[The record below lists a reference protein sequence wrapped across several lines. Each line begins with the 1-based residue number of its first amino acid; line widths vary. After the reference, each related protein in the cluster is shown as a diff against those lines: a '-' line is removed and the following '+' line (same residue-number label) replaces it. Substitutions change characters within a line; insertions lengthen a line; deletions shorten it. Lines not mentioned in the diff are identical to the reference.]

1 MKKLFALMLAL
12 VMLATMATS
21 ALAVNEDVEGKITI
35 YTSMYKQVYTGMK
48 DVLAKEFPNLEVEFY
63 YAGTGNLI
71 SQIAGEMGADHTGA
85 LGCDMLLVAE
95 PAYSLE
101 LKDYG
106 YLHAFDLSLK
116 DQLRFPYDEEGY
128 WYPVRVCN
136 MVLAY
141 NPEKYSPDE
150 LPKTF
155 KEFAENTSL
164 KDKISMGNPLTSG
177 TAFAAVSALTS
188 KYGYEFF
195 DALRANNV
203 MIESGSTAL
212 GKLESGECKVIMILE
227 ESVLTKRKTDASK
240 LACIYPEDGN
250 ILIPS
255 TCMIVAEEKSANANL
270 EACEAV
276 AEWLYSEAGQ
286 NFIVKEGEM
295 HSVIKNFP
303 AVPYDCEKTTEYLIE
318 KDMGVDWE
326 RTYHERDKI
335 NDEWNNRVT
344 K

>member
-21 ALAVNEDVEGKITI
+21 ALAVNEDIEGKITI
-35 YTSMYKQVYTGMK
+35 YTSMYRFVYEGMK
-48 DVLAKEFPNLEVEFY
+48 VELAKEFPNLDVEFY
-63 YAGTGNLI
+63 YAGTGTLI
-71 SQIAGEMGADHTGA
+71 SQIAGEMGDDHTGA

-106 YLHAFDLSLK
+106 YLHQFDLGVK

-141 NPEKYSPDE
+141 NPDKYTPEE

-155 KEFAENTSL
+155 KEFAEDPSL
-164 KDKISMGNPLTSG
+164 KGKISMGNPLTSG

-227 ESVLTKRKTDASK
+227 ESVLQRRKEDGSK

-276 AEWLYSEAGQ
+276 ADWLYSEAGQ
-286 NFIVKEGEM
+286 KFIVSGYM
-295 HSVIKNFP
+295 HSVLKDFP
-303 AVPYDCEKTTEYLIE
+303 EIPYDSIPTEKLIE
-318 KDMGVDWE
+318 SDMGVDWQ
-326 RTYHERDKI
+326 RTYHERDNI
-335 NDEWNNRVT
+335 NDEWNKRVT
-344 K
+344 Q

>member
-1 MKKLFALMLAL
+1 MKKFLVIVLAL
-12 VMLATMATS
+12 AMLMSLAST

-48 DVLAKEFPNLEVEFY
+48 EVLAKEFPNLEVEFY
-63 YAGTGNLI
+63 YAGTGTLI
-71 SQIAGEMGADHTGA
+71 SQIAGEMGDDHTGA

-95 PAYSLE
+95 PAYPLE

-106 YLHAFDLSLK
+106 YLHSFDLGAK
-116 DQLRFPYDEEGY
+116 DKLRFPYDEEGY

-141 NPEKYSPDE
+141 NPEKYTPDQ

-155 KEFAENTSL
+155 KAFAEDTSL

-177 TAFAAVSALTS
+177 TAFAGVSALTS
-188 KYGYEFF
+188 KYGFEYL

-212 GKLESGECKVIMILE
+212 AKLESGECKVIMILE
-227 ESVLTKRKTDASK
+227 ESVLTKRKNDGSK

-295 HSVIKNFP
+295 HSVIKDFP
-303 AVPYDCEKTTEYLIE
+303 AIPYDSISTDDLIKT
-318 KDMGVDWE
+318 DMGVDWE
-326 RTYHERDKI
+326 RTYHDRDKI